1 MGTLLKTNR
10 QFRLYMVY
18 QIFSGLGNG
27 IFSMFMLLSVHLI
40 YGNAIYTGIAGFL
53 MSAPFIFS
61 FAVGP
66 VVDRSNKVKIMGLTT
81 LLEFG
86 VLALLTFT
94 PLLENLGVMF
104 MFTVI
109 SIFAIAALFEGPS
122 GRALLPH
129 IVKEEEILQANSLI
143 NIAALTGGI
152 LLAVLLFGVLG
163 EGENMQLIFGL
174 STGFLAVALLFA
186 LFLRDPS
193 VIAQPVDKPK
203 HRYLPDLI
211 AGTKFLR
218 KNVLLFLLIGIVMRA
233 FFAEISYVNM
243 PAFIEYHAGAQGYIV
258 IAVIGMVGSIIAS
271 WLVGTLG
278 KKFKVG
284 QMMLAFYIFAGIA
297 RILFALIL
305 PQSFYAS
312 LGIVVIFATFVSAAG
327 IVYSTLEQKI
337 PPKDMVGRV
346 DTMTTTFIAISVA
359 LGALVGGVIGRV
371 APSVAY
377 ILIVQGAVIILIGI
391 YFIFVPGIRK
401 LPKIDDIARE
411 GEINMFNKKDEPE

>member
-1 MGTLLKTNR
+1 
-10 QFRLYMVY
+10 
-18 QIFSGLGNG
+18 
-27 IFSMFMLLSVHLI
+27 MLLSVHLI

>member
-1 MGTLLKTNR
+1 MGTLFKTNK

-27 IFSMFMLLSVHLI
+27 IFSMFMMLSVHLI

-53 MSAPFIFS
+53 MGAPFIFS
-61 FAVGP
+61 LVVGP
-66 VVDRSNKVKIMGLTT
+66 VVDRSNKVKIMRLTT

-104 MFTVI
+104 MFAVI
-109 SIFAIAALFEGPS
+109 SVFAIAALFEAPS

-152 LLAVLLFGVLG
+152 LLAVMLFRVLG
-163 EGENMQLIFGL
+163 EGENLQLIYGL
-174 STGFLAVALLFA
+174 STAFLAGAFLFA

-193 VIAQPVDKPK
+193 AKALAADKPK

-218 KNVLLFLLIGIVMRA
+218 KNVLLFFVIAMVTRA
-233 FFAEISYVNM
+233 FFSEIAYVNM
-243 PAFIEYHAGAQGYIV
+243 PAFIEYNAGAQGYIIV
-258 IAVIGMVGSIIAS
+258 AVVGMVGSIIAS
-271 WLVGTLG
+271 SLVGTLG

-284 QMMLAFYIFAGIA
+284 QMMFAFFIFAGTA
-297 RILFALIL
+297 RIFFALVL
-305 PQSFYAS
+305 PESFYGS
-312 LGIVVIFATFVSAAG
+312 LGIVVVFATFVSAAG
-327 IVYSTLEQKI
+327 IVYGTLEQKI

-346 DTMTTTFIAISVA
+346 DTMTTTFFAISVA
-359 LGALVGGVIGRV
+359 LGALAGGFIGRAV
-371 APSVAY
+371 PNVAY
-377 ILIVQGAVIILIGI
+377 IVMAQGAIIILVGI
-391 YFIFVPGIRK
+391 YYILVPGIRR
-401 LPKIDDIARE
+401 LPKMDDIVRE
-411 GEINMFNKKDEPE
+411 GEEPDANSNTD